1 MKDGAEYFERARK
14 NAVEYILTMR
24 KLDNALGKSP
34 SVYPIIKGK
43 LDRAQRHLNAMLDEL
58 ESIDRQLETN
68 RRWFGYSDV
77 RMFINQ
83 VMIAAGPAVDL
94 LSNAKA
100 AIRRDPATRAKRE
113 QKTAVRLAHLYLERP
128 GEPNRGTRE
137 LARRIMLAAGIEE
150 PTEEAMTK
158 WLREIRK
165 DAVARDSRAN
175 ISFPAK

>member
-1 MKDGAEYFERARK
+1 MKSIDLDRSIK
-14 NAVEYILTMR
+14 KAVECILKMR
-24 KLDNALGKSP
+24 EFDNALGKSP
-34 SVYPIIKGK
+34 IVYPIIKGK
-43 LDRAQRHLNAMLDEL
+43 LDRAERHLSLMFDEL
-58 ESIDRQLETN
+58 ESIDKQLETN
-68 RRWFGYSDV
+68 RRWFGYFDV
-77 RMFINQ
+77 RLFIKPA
-83 VMIAAGPAVDL
+83 MIAAGPALDL
-94 LSNAKA
+94 LADAKA
-100 AIRRDPATRAKRE
+100 AIRRNPATRAKPE
-113 QKTAVRLAHLYLERP
+113 QWTAVFLAHIYLERP